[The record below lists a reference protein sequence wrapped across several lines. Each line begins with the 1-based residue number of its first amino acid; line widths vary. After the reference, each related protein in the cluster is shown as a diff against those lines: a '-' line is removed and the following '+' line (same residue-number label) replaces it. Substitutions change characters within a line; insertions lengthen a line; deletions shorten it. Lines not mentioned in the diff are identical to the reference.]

1 MKENMDVLDNL
12 LKVAATSV
20 GKNDIREFCEENRS
34 AEFSDEF
41 LKKFKE
47 VPQKA
52 TEKATKKVKRIRFRQ
67 RIIAAAVAALLVCA
81 LMVGSI
87 ADFGRTSA
95 KPKVEFENGK
105 SVLSYGFKS
114 MLPGKFLPNEIPQV
128 IGDGCRLSGR
138 TEFSDGYSE
147 VYCGETA
154 ELTYTVRKLNSS
166 YSLVLGDE
174 NTDCF
179 KIFICEKYNG
189 IAAESVVDGEIYSVV
204 AWNDGNVA
212 YELCGNISADELI
225 FVAEG
230 LY

>member
-1 MKENMDVLDNL
+1 MKSERKENTDVLDNL

-20 GKNDIREFCEENRS
+20 GENDVREFCEENRT

-52 TEKATKKVKRIRFRQ
+52 TQKGKRIRFRQ
-67 RIIAAAVAALLVCA
+67 RLIAAAVAALLVCA

-95 KPKVEFENGK
+95 EVRIEFEDGK
-105 SVLSYGFKS
+105 TVLSYGLKS
-114 MLPGKFLPNEIPQV
+114 MLPGKFSPNQVPQV
-128 IGDGCRLSGR
+128 IGDGCRLSER
-138 TEFSDGYSE
+138 TELEDGYSE
-147 VYCGETA
+147 VYRGETL
-154 ELTYTVRKLNSS
+154 EITYSVRRLNSS

-174 NTDCF
+174 NTDYF
-179 KIFICEKYNG
+179 KIYVCEKFNG
-189 IAAESVVDGEIYSVV
+189 VAAESEQNGEIYSVA

-212 YELCGNISADELI
+212 YELCGKTSADELI
-225 FVAEG
+225 LIAEE

>member
-1 MKENMDVLDNL
+1 MKSEKKENTDVLDNL

-20 GKNDIREFCEENRS
+20 GKNDVREFCVENRS

-52 TEKATKKVKRIRFRQ
+52 TQKGKRIRLRQ

-81 LMVGSI
+81 LMVASI

-95 KPKVEFENGK
+95 KPKVEFENGNL
-105 SVLSYGFKS
+105 VLSYGLKS
-114 MLPGKFLPNEIPQV
+114 MLPGNFLPNDVSQV
-128 IGDGCRLSGR
+128 IGDGCRLSER
-138 TEFSDGYSE
+138 TELADGYSE
-147 VYCGETA
+147 VYRGESM

-174 NTDCF
+174 NTDYF
-179 KIFICEKYNG
+179 KIVICEKYDG
-189 IAAESVVDGEIYSVV
+189 IAAESELDGEIYSVA

-212 YELCGNISADELI
+212 YELCGKISADELI
-225 FVAEG
+225 LIAEG